1 MGYNQQE
8 NNKLFISGIICLV
21 LSLSLIFFSLY
32 LAPNF
37 IWDLHYDIPE
47 FVANQIAY
55 FDNDQE
61 YTTAG
66 SKLIVWLCYFIPGL
80 LFGVAS
86 AYISQKIDRVVLH
99 DELNIDTEAEEKEAI
114 NVKEELTESA
124 GLGVKIIV
132 LMIAIVV
139 IIFFL
144 EEFVFYTEPPVDY

>member
-1 MGYNQQE
+1 MEYNQQ

-21 LSLSLIFFSLY
+21 LCLSLIAFSLY

-37 IWDLHYDIPE
+37 IWDLHYDTPE
-47 FVANQIAY
+47 FIANQIAY
-55 FDNDQE
+55 FDNDKE

-86 AYISQKIDRVVLH
+86 TYISQKIDRVVLH
-99 DELNIDTEAEEKEAI
+99 DELNIDTEAEEQAAI
-114 NVKEELTESA
+114 NVKEELKESA

-132 LMIAIVV
+132 LMIAIIV
-139 IIFFL
+139 IVFL
-144 EEFVFYTEPPVDY
+144 LQEFVFYTEPPVDY